1 MARIARGTLVSI
13 ALALGVA
20 APTVAAPPRPP
31 VTPGS
36 GYLAL
41 GDSVT
46 FGFQE
51 KNTVP
56 APNYHN
62 AASFFGYPEQLGPQL
77 KLNVANAACPG
88 ETSGSFINPHA
99 ESNGCENKLG
109 KQPSY
114 RGRYPLH
121 VKYKGAQLKYAVKYL
136 RSHRNVRL
144 VSLMIG
150 ANDLF
155 VCVATTPDGCVKP
168 SELAKTLAK
177 VKANIRKILSAIR
190 NQAGY
195 RGQLVIVNY
204 YSTNYTSAFVT
215 GAVRKLNQAQ
225 DAAAKPF
232 GIAVADGFGL
242 FQKASQKSGGK
253 PCIAG
258 LITQTPAPPNC
269 GVHPTY
275 AGSALLAQAVAK
287 VVRLK

>member
-1 MARIARGTLVSI
+1 MARIARGTLVLI
-13 ALALGVA
+13 TVLLCA
-20 APTVAAPPRPP
+20 AAAASAAPPRPP

-51 KNTVP
+51 STTVP

-77 KLNVANAACPG
+77 KLQVANAACPG
-88 ETSGSFINPHA
+88 ETSSSFINPKA
-99 ESNGCENKLG
+99 ESNGCENTLNKPFG
-109 KQPSY
+109 Y
-114 RGRYPLH
+114 RVAFPLH
-121 VKYKGAQLKYAVKYL
+121 VKYKGSQLKFAIKYL

-155 VCVATTPDGCVKP
+155 VCRETTVDMCLKP
-168 SELAKTLAK
+168 SEQAKTLAK
-177 VKANIRKILSAIR
+177 VKRNIRTILSALR
-190 NQAGY
+190 HQAGY
-195 RGQLVIVNY
+195 KGQLEIVHY
-204 YSTNYTSAFVT
+204 YSLNYASALIT
-215 GAVRKLNQAQ
+215 GISRELNAAQ

-232 GIAVADGFGL
+232 GIAVADGFGV
-242 FQKASQKSGGK
+242 FAKASQKSGGNA
-253 PCIAG
+253 CTAG

-287 VVRLK
+287 AARLK

>member
-1 MARIARGTLVSI
+1 
-13 ALALGVA
+13 
-20 APTVAAPPRPP
+20 VAAPPRPP

-46 FGFQE
+46 FGYQE
-51 KNTVP
+51 PNTVP

-62 AASFFGYPEQLGPQL
+62 AASFFGYPDQLGPQL
-77 KLNVANAACPG
+77 KLNVANLACPG
-88 ETSGSFINPHA
+88 ETSTSLINPHA

-109 KQPSY
+109 KGPGY
-114 RGRYPLH
+114 RTLYPLH
-121 VKYKGAQLKYAVKYL
+121 VKYSGSQLKFAIKYL

-155 VCVATTPDGCVKP
+155 ICEETTPDACLKP
-168 SELAKTLAK
+168 SEQAKTLAK

-195 RGQLVIVNY
+195 RGQLVIVHY
-204 YSTNYTSAFVT
+204 YSLDYASAFVT
-215 GAVRKLNQAQ
+215 GVVRELNRAQ
-225 DAAAKPF
+225 DSAAKPF

-253 PCIAG
+253 PCTAG
-258 LITQTPAPPNC
+258 LITQTPAPPKC

-287 VVRLK
+287 AARLK